1 MGGCGSA
8 PQRAPLAGRALA
20 ACVLAAGASAR
31 VAVWAL
37 PLAGRPAGPERRVAA
52 GVGFE
57 PAGNTASDRAARHRA
72 WVQSRGMKT
81 GSAAKAG
88 RPMFSGEMKKTFEK
102 AAGREE
108 AACRMA

>member
-20 ACVLAAGASAR
+20 AGASACM
-31 VAVWAL
+31 AAWAL

-52 GVGFE
+52 GVEAGFE

-88 RPMFSGEMKKTFEK
+88 RPMFSGEMNKTFEK

-108 AACRMA
+108 AACGMA

>member
-1 MGGCGSA
+1 MGVCGSA

-20 ACVLAAGASAR
+20 ACVLAAGASTR
-31 VAVWAL
+31 VAAWAL

-52 GVGFE
+52 GVEAGFE
-57 PAGNTASDRAARHRA
+57 SAGNTASDRAARHRA

-88 RPMFSGEMKKTFEK
+88 RPMFSKEADRALK
-102 AAGREE
+102 EE
-108 AACRMA
+108 A